1 MGTKAAET
9 GTIGPVGTWELS
21 QAKDLWET
29 SKPFGLPRV
38 YMIMSA
44 KTQAQAATHLVN
56 LAKTGDTAAFEEL
69 VRRYRPRILAL
80 ALHLSGNESEA
91 EDITQEVFLKAY
103 QKLDSFEG
111 RSHFFTWVYRMT
123 VNRSLNSRRDKKR
136 RREETLDDPRIS
148 RALQVDAKGDPV
160 KAAELR
166 ATYVRLLQALDSL
179 PTSMRTSVVLV
190 VLQGLN
196 HAEAA
201 VVQSCSSGT
210 VAWHIHEARVRLR
223 STMEKTVIR
232 QGKRKGLSKELTKLL
247 QDWVLPCPQI
257 KQIG

>member
-1 MGTKAAET
+1 MCLDLLCSVKFLAE
-9 GTIGPVGTWELS
+9 S
-21 QAKDLWET
+21 
-29 SKPFGLPRV
+29 SKPFGDSGV
-38 YMIMSA
+38 YMDMTA
-44 KTQAQAATHLVN
+44 KTQAQAATLLVN
-56 LAKTGDTAAFEEL
+56 RAKAGDRAAFEEL

-91 EDITQEVFLKAY
+91 EDITQEVFFKAY
-103 QKLDSFEG
+103 QKLQSFEG

-123 VNRSLNSRRDKKR
+123 VNRSLNARRDKKR

-148 RALQVDAKGDPV
+148 RALQVDAGGDPV

-166 ATYVRLLQALDSL
+166 ATYVRLLQALDAL

-190 VLQGLN
+190 VLQGLS

-223 STMEKTVIR
+223 STMERAVSRKAR
-232 QGKRKGLSKELTKLL
+232 KRGLSSELTNLL
-247 QDWVLPCPQI
+247 QDWLLPCPQI
-257 KQIG
+257 N